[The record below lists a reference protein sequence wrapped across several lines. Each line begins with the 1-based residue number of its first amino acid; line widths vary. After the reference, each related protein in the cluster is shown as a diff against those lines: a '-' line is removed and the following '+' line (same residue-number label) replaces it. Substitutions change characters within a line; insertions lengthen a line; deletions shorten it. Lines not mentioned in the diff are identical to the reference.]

1 MKRMTLRS
9 SVALACALSL
19 AACGGSDGN
28 LQLAGAVHGVTKT
41 GLVLIN
47 SGNGEKLP
55 VEPNQTMFAFA
66 KLLSNDQNFDVTV
79 FASPDN
85 ADCSV
90 ANGKGKTATFNI
102 GSVVVTCIT
111 KTHELGGTIS
121 GLDTNGLVLVNG
133 ADRVT
138 VTAGAT
144 TFSLAKVA
152 EGAPY
157 GVTILTQPSARV
169 CSIVDGVGTMGKV
182 DQKNIKVNCV

>member
-19 AACGGSDGN
+19 AACGGDSGN
-28 LQLAGAVHGVTKT
+28 LQLAGSVSGVSMT

-47 SGNGEKLP
+47 NSNGEKLAVAP
-55 VEPNQTMFAFA
+55 GQSVFAFT
-66 KLLSNDQNFDVTV
+66 KLLSSDENFDITV
-79 FASPDN
+79 STAPDN

-90 ANGKGKTATFNI
+90 ANGKGKTGAYSI
-102 GSVVVTCIT
+102 SSVVVSCIT

-133 ADRVT
+133 ADKVEPK
-138 VTAGAT
+138 AGAVS
-144 TFSLAKVA
+144 FSLNKVA

-157 GVTILTQPSARV
+157 GVTILAQPSPRT
-169 CSIVDGVGTMGKV
+169 CSVVDGVGTMGKV
-182 DQKNIKVNCV
+182 DQKSIKVSCI